1 MSRGR
6 CSTTEAVNLLVP
18 AFSPTAAADE
28 LTRAIHG
35 GRCRPY
41 CNGKMI
47 PSNIAPRL
55 MVEVSENDG
64 RWTACIEST
73 SFAAEQSTNVWEFEI
88 DEVRALLPPAVSE
101 QPTTPAA
108 QPAHDDAQPPQRHRP
123 GTRYKDDWPLEM
135 VPELI
140 RIAHHPVDRE
150 MLGNLDGQLVP
161 HMKAYLKEQIG
172 WAPQDPKAIREK
184 LVVFLRLVR

>member
-6 CSTTEAVNLLVP
+6 CSPTEAVNLLMP

-88 DEVRALLPPAVSE
+88 DEVRALLPRANPRSSE
-101 QPTTPAA
+101 QPAR
-108 QPAHDDAQPPQRHRP
+108 DDATASKSPAQEACRQFADRKFPCGWNKIKTPVIVRAAKLDPEFSR
-123 GTRYKDDWPLEM
+123 TV
-135 VPELI
+135 VPFPKRDVWL
-140 RIAHHPVDRE
+140 RG
-150 MLGNLDGQLVP
+150 LGRRD
-161 HMKAYLKEQIG
+161 K
-172 WAPQDPKAIREK
+172 RS
-184 LVVFLRLVR
+184 

>member
-1 MSRGR
+1 M
-6 CSTTEAVNLLVP
+6 
-18 AFSPTAAADE
+18 AAADE

-35 GRCRPY
+35 RRCRPY

-88 DEVRALLPPAVSE
+88 DEVIELRQRAE
-101 QPTTPAA
+101 AA
-108 QPAHDDAQPPQRHRP
+108 QATAMTTDNSRRRDPPRQEAEERMAR
-123 GTRYKDDWPLEM
+123 G
-135 VPELI
+135 
-140 RIAHHPVDRE
+140 RE
-150 MLGNLDGQLVP
+150 G
-161 HMKAYLKEQIG
+161 
-172 WAPQDPKAIREK
+172 RSC
-184 LVVFLRLVR
+184 